1 MPIVM
6 EPLLFYSVATLV
18 YPKRIN
24 RKMNHAY
31 NINFTTLYSQ
41 TLFRFLKKIVRKF
54 ILNNSEKA
62 LTNEESLLRIIKHR
76 VA

>member
-1 MPIVM
+1 M
-6 EPLLFYSVATLV
+6 EPLLFYSVAALV

-24 RKMNHAY
+24 KKMNHAY
-31 NINFTTLYSQ
+31 NINFTTLYAQ

-54 ILNNSEKA
+54 ISDSSEKA
-62 LTNEESLLRIIKHR
+62 LTNEESLLHIIKHR